1 MALLSSIR
9 AHVRQLRHPRE
20 FRIHAAAWPADALA
34 AFERLAADEAVR
46 TADETARAEPA
57 QDDSSRSGS
66 EQVPHDALP
75 GSSVADVVTSIWRLD
90 RRVRRVPGVTRSAT
104 RHLEMAWD
112 TLVQAG
118 VKIQDHMN
126 DPFDPGLSI
135 KVLSYQPTPELD
147 RDRVVETIR
156 PSIYLNDQMIQRGEV
171 IVGTPDPVA
180 KEAAP

>member
-9 AHVRQLRHPRE
+9 AHMRQLQHPRE
-20 FRIHAAAWPADALA
+20 FRIHAAVWPADALA
-34 AFERLAADEAVR
+34 AFERLAADELVR
-46 TADETARAEPA
+46 TAHEPMPAEPA
-57 QDDSSRSGS
+57 RSGS
-66 EQVPHDALP
+66 ERIQHDTLS
-75 GSSVADVVTSIWRLD
+75 GSSVADVVTCIWRLD

-112 TLVQAG
+112 SLVQAG
-118 VKIQDHMN
+118 VKIQDHLN

-135 KVLSYQPTPELD
+135 KVLSYQPAPELD

-180 KEAAP
+180 KEAAQ

>member
-9 AHVRQLRHPRE
+9 AHVRQLQHPRE
-20 FRIHAAAWPADALA
+20 FRIHAAVWPADALA
-34 AFERLAADEAVR
+34 AFERLAAGELVK
-46 TADETARAEPA
+46 TADEPVPEEPA
-57 QDDSSRSGS
+57 RIPIVGNS
-66 EQVPHDALP
+66 ERIQHDTLS

-118 VKIQDHMN
+118 VKIQDHLN

-180 KEAAP
+180 KEAAQ

>member
-9 AHVRQLRHPRE
+9 AHMRQLQHPRE

-34 AFERLAADEAVR
+34 AFERLAADELVR
-46 TADETARAEPA
+46 TADEPVPEEPERI
-57 QDDSSRSGS
+57 Q
-66 EQVPHDALP
+66 HDTLS

-118 VKIQDHMN
+118 VKIQDHLN

-180 KEAAP
+180 KEAAQ